1 MNINLILEEVVMT
14 ATVILT
20 TVKNVIMIMVRKFV
34 INAKMDIILI
44 KQKNVLN
51 VQYKVPKGK
60 YLKFV
65 QMKSLI

>member
-1 MNINLILEEVVMT
+1 MNINLKLEEVVIT
-14 ATVILT
+14 VTVILT

-60 YLKFV
+60 
-65 QMKSLI
+65 